1 MGQNAVE
8 RDTLLYR
15 YHGLYISPN
24 SLPQDCYMEFYLE
37 NGVLKKGFYWGTSDE
52 FEDVREGY
60 RCGFFVL
67 PMEDIKC
74 GKDSVSFR
82 LKPFSSDGY
91 HSDSTFVKAPVN
103 LHVRSREKALSLYQL
118 WEHNHIK
125 PDGIKMS
132 IMFAAPSDTFPVQD
146 TIRVKNLLYPHTL
159 EERKNGRPFVL
170 LKDRMNW

>member
-1 MGQNAVE
+1 
-8 RDTLLYR
+8 
-15 YHGLYISPN
+15 
-24 SLPQDCYMEFYLE
+24 
-37 NGVLKKGFYWGTSDE
+37 
-52 FEDVREGY
+52 
-60 RCGFFVL
+60 
-67 PMEDIKC
+67 MEDIKC

-132 IMFAAPSDTFPVQD
+132 IMFAAPSDRFPVQD
-146 TIRVKNLLYPHTL
+146 TIRVKNLLYPLIL

-170 LKDRMNW
+170 LRDRTNW

>member
-1 MGQNAVE
+1 
-8 RDTLLYR
+8 
-15 YHGLYISPN
+15 
-24 SLPQDCYMEFYLE
+24 
-37 NGVLKKGFYWGTSDE
+37 
-52 FEDVREGY
+52 
-60 RCGFFVL
+60 
-67 PMEDIKC
+67 MEDIKC

-132 IMFAAPSDTFPVQD
+132 IMFAAPSDRFPVQD
-146 TIRVKNLLYPHTL
+146 TIRVKKLLYPLTL

-170 LKDRMNW
+170 LRDRTNVSIRNSACFFVRFKI

>member
-1 MGQNAVE
+1 
-8 RDTLLYR
+8 
-15 YHGLYISPN
+15 
-24 SLPQDCYMEFYLE
+24 MEFYLE
-37 NGVLKKGFYWGTSDE
+37 NGILKKGFYWGTSDE

-118 WEHNHIK
+118 WEHHHIK

-132 IMFAAPSDTFPVQD
+132 IMYAASVRHVSHAGYDQGQKPALSTHPRRTKKRAALCTAAGQNELV
-146 TIRVKNLLYPHTL
+146 RKYPRL
-159 EERKNGRPFVL
+159 P
-170 LKDRMNW
+170 